1 MSTNLKQVAQQ
12 ALAALEYHQAQTRP
26 IHQTQEAIGALRA
39 GLHAQAEI
47 SDYDLLVVT
56 TAYEQGFGHAF
67 RAEINNPY
75 KPGIPAAK
83 AWDMGRAAGR
93 RQGEPAGLAPSVH
106 EDNARLLQA
115 ILDEM
120 RETLWA
126 PPGASITG
134 VLRKHMREA
143 KVMHDALEYLSNL
156 HPRRCNLAEVTRA
169 REAIERYRELFQ
181 PSIKEPT

>member
-1 MSTNLKQVAQQ
+1 MSNELKQVAQQ

-26 IHQTQEAIGALRA
+26 IHQTQDAIAALRET
-39 GLHAQAEI
+39 LER
-47 SDYDLLVVT
+47 
-56 TAYEQGFGHAF
+56 EQT
-67 RAEINNPY
+67 
-75 KPGIPAAK
+75 
-83 AWDMGRAAGR
+83 
-93 RQGEPAGLAPSVH
+93 LAPSIH

-120 RETLWA
+120 REMLWA
-126 PPGASITG
+126 PPGAGIVH